1 MSTMRANRAMFKVT
15 AKKHVRSQKGNAMV
29 EFALILP
36 LFLTLVFGMIF
47 YSLALYNKIILTMAA
62 REGARAGAISAN
74 TSDAIAAADD
84 FNDKLISLGGSS
96 TPTFIPDINSGTK
109 MVSVLAA
116 YNYPKF
122 YVFPGIDLTAET
134 TMRLEHP

>member
-1 MSTMRANRAMFKVT
+1 MRADKIMLKVT
-15 AKKHVRSQKGNAMV
+15 AKAYDRSQKGYALA

-47 YSLALYNKIILTMAA
+47 YSLALYNKIILTMAV

-74 TSDAIAAADD
+74 TSAAIDAADD
-84 FNDKLISLGGSS
+84 FNDELISLGSPS
-96 TPTFIPDINSGTK
+96 TPTFTPAINSGTK
-109 MVSVLAA
+109 IVTVTAA

-122 YVFPGIDLTAET
+122 YVFPAISLSAET
-134 TMRLEHP
+134 TMRLE